1 MNERLKELRK
11 TLKLT
16 QKEFGV
22 KIGVTNFTISDI
34 EKGKRVLTERNLNSI
49 CEKFN
54 VNKEWL
60 ANGIGEMFLPQLP
73 EDDFSR
79 LLSEI
84 EESDDEF
91 IKKFLEIYWQL
102 DDIGK
107 KIIMDLAESLLRNQK
122 NKRYYDLLFF
132 IFGRI

>member
-1 MNERLKELRK
+1 
-11 TLKLT
+11 
-16 QKEFGV
+16 
-22 KIGVTNFTISDI
+22 
-34 EKGKRVLTERNLNSI
+34 
-49 CEKFN
+49 
-54 VNKEWL
+54 
-60 ANGIGEMFLPQLP
+60 MFLPQLP

-122 NKRYYDLLFF
+122 K
-132 IFGRI
+132 

>member
-16 QKEFGV
+16 QKEFGE

-34 EKGKRVLTERNLNSI
+34 EKGKLSLTERNLNLI
-49 CEKFN
+49 CERFN

-60 ANGIGEMFLPQLP
+60 KNGTGEMFLPDLP
-73 EDDFSR
+73 VDEFSC

-91 IKKFLEIYWQL
+91 IKNFLWSYWQL
-102 DDIGK
+102 DEKGK
-107 KIIMDLAESLLRNQK
+107 QVIKDFLKALVEGQK
-122 NKRYYDLLFF
+122 K
-132 IFGRI
+132 

>member
-1 MNERLKELRK
+1 MK

-122 NKRYYDLLFF
+122 K
-132 IFGRI
+132 

>member
-91 IKKFLEIYWQL
+91 IKNFLWSYWQL
-102 DDIGK
+102 DEKGK
-107 KIIMDLAESLLRNQK
+107 QVIKDFLKALVEGQK
-122 NKRYYDLLFF
+122 K
-132 IFGRI
+132 